1 MMGSL
6 ALLRGISDSLALLAR
21 RRGAGEHPT
30 ARWQDKSRKLRRGRE
45 GEERRHIKYLARG
58 ATAHD
63 SLPLHTTPWNF
74 AMTRTSRGPTS

>member
-1 MMGSL
+1 MMRSW
-6 ALLRGISDSLALLAR
+6 ARLRGISDVVARLAVRTGGGGQA
-21 RRGAGEHPT
+21 T
-30 ARWQDKSRKLRRGRE
+30 VRWQDKSRKLRPGRE
-45 GEERRHIKYLARG
+45 GEERRHIKHFARG